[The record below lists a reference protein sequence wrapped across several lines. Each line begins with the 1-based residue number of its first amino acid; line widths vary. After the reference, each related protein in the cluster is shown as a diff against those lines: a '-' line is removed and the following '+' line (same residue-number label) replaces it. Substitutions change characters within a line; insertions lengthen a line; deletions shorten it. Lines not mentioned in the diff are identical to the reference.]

1 MGGGP
6 SRRGWGRLTDED
18 GGGGAADASRPYRLS
33 RLLYPSPRACQQNGQ
48 CQLWRGISPSV
59 CGRRSFTLFSVV
71 HGFSSVLCLSGSGA
85 PSLSRSCRL
94 RVPRPLPCVLLNLFL
109 EATVPVCS
117 IAGEVRPGR
126 GQSRYR
132 GAHPPR
138 HHSAPHPRQPAA
150 SARRWLNEGPPLTS
164 CGWVHKGIGRGY
176 SSRLLSARFNVG
188 APLRAAVRRTK
199 MFCVADAIISPLRG
213 RRNAS
218 PHSSSPIRLPPFF
231 L

>member
-1 MGGGP
+1 MGRPTRHARTGYRRSCTPRRGRVHRTGNVNCGGVYRRPSAVGGP
-6 SRRGWGRLTDED
+6 LLFSLLSTVFLQFYVSLGLVPRLF
-18 GGGGAADASRPYRLS
+18 
-33 RLLYPSPRACQQNGQ
+33 RAC
-48 CQLWRGISPSV
+48 R
-59 CGRRSFTLFSVV
+59 
-71 HGFSSVLCLSGSGA
+71 
-85 PSLSRSCRL
+85 RL
-94 RVPRPLPCVLLNLFL
+94 RVPRPLPCVLLNLLL